1 MRDHEMGTIRLEM
14 SLESVRNVRSVSV
27 GVHTQKL
34 ETCTFPGWLHAWP
47 ANDSSLRTSGSQP
60 ASPSRSNELTV
71 VSYL

>member
-34 ETCTFPGWLHAWP
+34 ELVARL
-47 ANDSSLRTSGSQP
+47 AR
-60 ASPSRSNELTV
+60 
-71 VSYL
+71 